1 MVITVT
7 CPACA
12 ASFPVD
18 PKKIPEGGVRVR
30 CSECAN
36 IFRVDRPAPEEA
48 APEAPVPEEA
58 RGDTTAPEASSPDDA
73 LGSSTAPSEPGRDGW
88 SDQGSDQGKDEWSA
102 PDDHASSTATESS
115 GADTGAESKADEP
128 GGATERTA
136 DSELASDEAMPDWA
150 AETEEEAPRTDAG
163 GRDEWASGA
172 GVGVEDSGGWA
183 GQESSEPET
192 DPETDHVP
200 EPTTWVD
207 AEPEPGSWSEPDSSE
222 EPTDTDQ
229 ALPDAI
235 PVQEPAT
242 AAESGTPVQGF
253 TFGKRDPMDKA
264 RRLARVLVSDMVMYN
279 SERHQQALA
288 KGTLAEDFDEEIEKS
303 WKEFVDQV
311 GPEIA
316 EGEGRRFWSQ
326 ALNDILAKGASVF

>member
-18 PKKIPEGGVRVR
+18 PNKIPEGGVKVR

-36 IFRVDRPAPEEA
+36 IFRVERPAPEVA
-48 APEAPVPEEA
+48 APEAPAAEVSQTDEA
-58 RGDTTAPEASSPDDA
+58 ES
-73 LGSSTAPSEPGRDGW
+73 L
-88 SDQGSDQGKDEWSA
+88 
-102 PDDHASSTATESS
+102 TATEPF
-115 GADTGAESKADEP
+115 GVDTDAASFGDESE
-128 GGATERTA
+128 GATDTA
-136 DSELASDEAMPDWA
+136 AGSDLASDETMPDWA
-150 AETEEEAPRTDAG
+150 AEVEEDAPRTDDGWWG
-163 GRDEWASGA
+163 GGA
-172 GVGVEDSGGWA
+172 PEAETDVEGPAGWA
-183 GQESSEPET
+183 GQDSGELET
-192 DPETDHVP
+192 DLVP
-200 EPTTWVD
+200 EPTGWVDEEPEPDVTPEPTGWVDEELEPDVTSEPTGWVD
-207 AEPEPGSWSEPDSSE
+207 AEPEPASWVEPESPE
-222 EPTDTDQ
+222 EPAEPEQ
-229 ALPDAI
+229 ALPDPI
-235 PVQEPAT
+235 PVQEPAP
-242 AAESGTPVQGF
+242 APEPEAPVQGF

-288 KGTLAEDFDEEIEKS
+288 EGTLAEEFDEEIEKS

-316 EGEGRRFWSQ
+316 DGEGRRFWSQ